1 MKHYFKE
8 DHEIYLLTPY
18 KKKIIV
24 ELKCDDEYILD
35 RRYKIFEKDKY
46 NTEDRYIYDKN
57 GILCYNI
64 VYKVK
69 NICNNHEN
77 KLNNYLKNNV
87 DNEPKHYHPMNK
99 NVKRNLIIRI
109 PFLFKNF
116 IEKNGNINENDYNED
131 YIIIAKYNFC
141 YISYII
147 ENYKNNYKTHIKKY
161 KNVLDELLLEVNKYI
176 LRPDNIKYYI
186 EKYGIENFEDYI

>member
-87 DNEPKHYHPMNK
+87 DNEPKQYHPMNK
-99 NVKRNLIIRI
+99 NVKRHLIIRI

-116 IEKNGNINENDYNED
+116 IEKNGYINENDYNED
-131 YIIIAKYNFC
+131 YIIMAQYSFR

-176 LRPDNIKYYI
+176 LRPDNIKYYV